1 MALSNEAAYD
11 EALNSP
17 FQRARASKNATT
29 VVAGRSYS
37 LWRTAGMPAAGAA
50 PTTAAAPTNAT
61 TGALTGGNE
70 NLFDGTNRRI
80 LKAVLDLA
88 LSTATPGAMVTI
100 CDRLSHQGGLS
111 GIVTT
116 AQTTNLPTAALTRY
130 TSGVGVEQALEIYT
144 TIGATGTTVTT
155 SYTDSGSA
163 AGNVTPALTFGATGN
178 NTAPRFVMLPLAVGD
193 VGVKSVESVT
203 VLATTGTAG
212 NFGVTLVYPVLH
224 IPIDDI
230 LAVKGTADA
239 LFGFGPW
246 FPLINSG
253 ACLFFV
259 VHAAGTTT
267 GVVQGDFLV
276 CEDR

>member
-11 EALNSP
+11 EALKSP

-29 VVAGRSYS
+29 VVAGRAYS
-37 LWRTAGMPAAGAA
+37 LWTAGGMPAAGAA
-50 PTTAAAPTNAT
+50 PTTAAVPTEAT
-61 TGALTGGNE
+61 AGALNSSGQ
-70 NLFDGTNRRI
+70 NLFNGTNRRI
-80 LKAVLDLA
+80 LKAVADAA
-88 LSTATPGAMVTI
+88 LTTPGAMITV

-111 GIVTT
+111 GTTTT
-116 AQTTNLPTAALTRY
+116 AQTTNLPTSALTRY
-130 TSGVGVEQALEIYT
+130 TSGVGVQSALEIYT

-163 AGNVTPALTFGATGN
+163 AGNTSPAATFGGTGN
-178 NTAPRFVMLPLAVGD
+178 NTAPRFVILPLAVGD

-212 NFGVTLVYPVLH
+212 NFGVTLFYPV
-224 IPIDDI
+224 ISVPIDDI
-230 LAVKGTADA
+230 LAVKGSADA

-246 FPLINSG
+246 FPLLSDS

-259 VHAAGTTT
+259 VHATGTTT
-267 GVVQGDFLV
+267 GVVQADFLI